1 MSSAAT
7 RPRARPG
14 QVARALLE
22 LARPEQWIKNGFVLL
37 PLIFGHAAFDPT
49 ALRGALIAMLA
60 FCLASSAVYAG
71 NDLIDVERDRRHP
84 EKCRRPL
91 ARGAIGPGPARWF
104 ALIAAT
110 AGLAVAA
117 IDGWP
122 LVVVIALYLGLQ
134 VAYTLVF
141 KRVAYLDAIVL
152 ACGFLLRIIGGGVG
166 PDIPLTPWIV
176 VVGFLVALLLAL
188 GKRQGDLA
196 QAVDPAARVTR
207 GYRLQSLNRAL
218 VAVAIATLGAYV
230 LYTVSTDVVARH
242 GAHPLFWST
251 PWVALGLL
259 RYLWLA
265 LRRGAGGN
273 PSRLV
278 LRDRWLL
285 LAVAG
290 WLITLGVILYG

>member
-1 MSSAAT
+1 MSVDAHA
-7 RPRARPG
+7 RARPR

-37 PLIFGHAAFDPT
+37 PLIFAHAAFDPV
-49 ALRGALIAMLA
+49 AVRGALIAVLA

-71 NDLIDVERDRRHP
+71 NDLVDIERDRRHP

-91 ARGAIGPGPARWF
+91 ARGALGPGPARLF
-104 ALIAAT
+104 AILAAA

-122 LVVVIALYLGLQ
+122 LVVVIALYLALQ
-134 VAYTLVF
+134 VAYTLGL
-141 KRVAYLDAIVL
+141 KRVAYLDAFVL

-166 PDIPLTPWIV
+166 PDIALTPWIV

-196 QAVDPAARVTR
+196 QAVDQAARATR
-207 GYRLQSLNRAL
+207 GYRLESLNRAL
-218 VAVAIATLGAYV
+218 VVVAIATLGAYV
-230 LYTVSTDVVARH
+230 LYTVSADVVARH
-242 GAHPLFWST
+242 GSHPLFWST

-290 WLITLGVILYG
+290 WLVTLGLILYG

>member
-1 MSSAAT
+1 MSVDARAGA
-7 RPRARPG
+7 RPR

-37 PLIFGHAAFDPT
+37 PLIFAHAAFDPV
-49 ALRGALIAMLA
+49 AVRGALIAVLA
-60 FCLASSAVYAG
+60 FCFASSAVYAG
-71 NDLIDVERDRRHP
+71 NDLVDVERDRRHP

-91 ARGAIGPGPARWF
+91 ARGAIGPGAARLF
-104 ALIAAT
+104 AILAAA
-110 AGLAVAA
+110 AGLIVAA
-117 IDGWP
+117 IDGWS
-122 LVVVIALYLGLQ
+122 LVVVIALYLALQ
-134 VAYTLVF
+134 VAYTLAL

-152 ACGFLLRIIGGGVG
+152 ACGFLLRIVGGGVG

-196 QAVDPAARVTR
+196 QAVDPAARATR
-207 GYRLQSLNRAL
+207 GYRLAALNRAL
-218 VAVAIATLGAYV
+218 VVVAIATLGAYV
-230 LYTVSTDVVARH
+230 LYTVSPDVLARH
-242 GAHPLFWST
+242 GSHPLVWST

-290 WLITLGVILYG
+290 WLVTLGLILYG

>member
-1 MSSAAT
+1 VTSVPVCARD
-7 RPRARPG
+7 RPL
-14 QVARALLE
+14 RALLE

-37 PLIFGHAAFDPT
+37 PLIFAHAAFDPV
-49 ALRGALIAMLA
+49 ALRGAAIAVLA

-71 NDLIDVERDRRHP
+71 NDLVDVERDRRHP
-84 EKCRRPL
+84 EKRLRPL
-91 ARGAIGPGPARWF
+91 ARGALGAPQARIF
-104 ALIAAT
+104 AISMAA
-110 AGLAVAA
+110 AALAVAA
-117 IDGWP
+117 FDGWP

-134 VAYTLVF
+134 VAYTLAL

-152 ACGFLLRIIGGGVG
+152 AAGFLLRIVGGGVG

-196 QAVDPAARVTR
+196 QSVDPAARAAS
-207 GYRLQSLNRAL
+207 GYRLETLNRAL
-218 VAVAIATLGAYV
+218 VTVALATLGAYV
-230 LYTVSTDVVARH
+230 LYTVSADVLARH
-242 GAHPLFWST
+242 GAHPLVWST

-290 WLITLGVILYG
+290 WLATLGVILYG